1 MHPALCLEH
10 VVANIVEAFWLDD
23 DDVAS
28 LLALATTSRVFSDAA
43 LDAIWADVGAW
54 DLAQRMDAAVWT
66 VVKSEDERFEYH
78 ELVSRLMYTDPAC
91 IPKAGQDVTDTSAPL
106 AHLGERFMGYARRV
120 QTLTINDEDRPAQH
134 TTSYTTTAPRT
145 VLRQVSARVIQLWAA
160 HGSVAVFPRLQRL
173 ETESPVFGG
182 SWSLQTILNLIEK
195 RHSLAAL
202 GLTIHSAGGGF
213 CGQDVRLS
221 TPLAGSLTILGS
233 LGLGPL
239 CSALLCAVV
248 ASSPRLRQVNLYN
261 NTTADDISQLALL
274 PELTSLTIMRL
285 SGAPARVPLIPPDAF
300 RNLESLTLHEECAEA
315 SIMLWHLFLA
325 LPPNKQLSK
334 LKYDY
339 KAYSRIQRAFPGI
352 VDMTRFFAHVGAWTM
367 LASVDFTVSAT
378 TDPRDMSVEQAR
390 ALFRQM
396 HSLHALAQ
404 LHITSH
410 VRMPITPDI
419 VGALLAHCPALS
431 SWRIECRH
439 PTISEPMSFRDLY
452 DAVEGHCVGTLPVRM
467 RCDTFPSLDEA
478 RELRPLF
485 LERLT
490 DCGIRDPTALG
501 TFLARVC
508 PCLTQ
513 ILVEQSAD
521 PNSHQDLERAA
532 SAQQPMIAPVTPRQR
547 RAR

>member
-1 MHPALCLEH
+1 
-10 VVANIVEAFWLDD
+10 
-23 DDVAS
+23 
-28 LLALATTSRVFSDAA
+28 
-43 LDAIWADVGAW
+43 
-54 DLAQRMDAAVWT
+54 
-66 VVKSEDERFEYH
+66 
-78 ELVSRLMYTDPAC
+78 
-91 IPKAGQDVTDTSAPL
+91 
-106 AHLGERFMGYARRV
+106 
-120 QTLTINDEDRPAQH
+120 
-134 TTSYTTTAPRT
+134 
-145 VLRQVSARVIQLWAA
+145 
-160 HGSVAVFPRLQRL
+160 
-173 ETESPVFGG
+173 
-182 SWSLQTILNLIEK
+182 
-195 RHSLAAL
+195 
-202 GLTIHSAGGGF
+202 
-213 CGQDVRLS
+213 
-221 TPLAGSLTILGS
+221 
-233 LGLGPL
+233 
-239 CSALLCAVV
+239 
-248 ASSPRLRQVNLYN
+248 
-261 NTTADDISQLALL
+261 
-274 PELTSLTIMRL
+274 
-285 SGAPARVPLIPPDAF
+285 
-300 RNLESLTLHEECAEA
+300 
-315 SIMLWHLFLA
+315 
-325 LPPNKQLSK
+325 
-334 LKYDY
+334 
-339 KAYSRIQRAFPGI
+339 
-352 VDMTRFFAHVGAWTM
+352 
-367 LASVDFTVSAT
+367 
-378 TDPRDMSVEQAR
+378 
-390 ALFRQM
+390 M

-490 DCGIRDPTALG
+490 VCGIRDPTALG